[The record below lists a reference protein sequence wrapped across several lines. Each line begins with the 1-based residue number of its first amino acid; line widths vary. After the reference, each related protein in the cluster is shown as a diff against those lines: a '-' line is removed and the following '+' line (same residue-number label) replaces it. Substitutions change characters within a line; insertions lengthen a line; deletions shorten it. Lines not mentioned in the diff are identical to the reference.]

1 MHNPILSTCIPCYKR
16 IQYVR
21 NTLRSIYKENSD
33 VPLSDYEVVISDNDS
48 DHEVKQL
55 LSEFRYDNLFYYATD
70 CEGFTNS
77 YHVLTYGR
85 GSLLK
90 LHNSQVL
97 FRKGTLRFLIEEAKY
112 SLHNKPLIFYTN
124 GFLYKN
130 KSESFNSFDS
140 FFKGLNYWP
149 SWSNGFSIWKEDFE
163 KIGEVSLDLLFPHTS
178 LFITQHNKQSYV
190 INDNY
195 LFETQR
201 VKGRSGHN
209 KFEAF
214 TIHFPALIDV
224 CYKKG
229 WITKRTKID
238 IFNDMLK
245 VFLPILLFNK
255 YIARVERF
263 DITGYRTNIKK
274 YFPRHAFAVSI
285 LFITL
290 FPIRL
295 IMRRVN
301 LLIAEN
307 QPIITLRGEVIQN
320 DVIILFKNAE
330 LLEERRAA

>member
-1 MHNPILSTCIPCYKR
+1 MHNPILSICIPCYKR

-21 NTLRSIYKENSD
+21 NTLRSIYEENSD

-55 LSEFRYDNLFYYATD
+55 LLEFRYDNLFYYATD
-70 CEGFTNS
+70 CEGFMNS
-77 YHVLTYGR
+77 YHVLKYGR
-85 GSLLK
+85 GGLLK

-97 FRKGTLRFLIEEAKY
+97 FRKGTLRFLVEEAKY
-112 SLHNKPLIFYTN
+112 CLKYKFSFFYTN

-130 KSESFNSFDS
+130 KSKFYPSFDS
-140 FFKGLNYWP
+140 FFNGLSYWP

-163 KIGEVSLDLLFPHTS
+163 KIREVSLAPLFLHTS

-214 TIHFPALIDV
+214 TIHFPVLVND
-224 CYKKG
+224 CYKNG
-229 WITKRTKID
+229 WITKRTKIILND
-238 IFNDMLK
+238 ILK
-245 VFLPILLFNK
+245 EFLPILLFNK

-263 DITGYRTNIKK
+263 DITGYRSNIKK
-274 YFPRHAFAVSI
+274 YFPRHAFATTI
-285 LFITL
+285 LYITL
-290 FPIRL
+290 VPFKL
-295 IMRRVN
+295 IMRSVN
-301 LLIAEN
+301 LLKVEN
-307 QPIITLRGEVIQN
+307 KPVIVLRGVIQYN
-320 DVIILFKNAE
+320 VIILFKKAV